1 MDFRPS
7 GYMLKVRE
15 VRPLV
20 HHITNY
26 VTVNDCANVCI
37 CAGGSPIM
45 SESINEVKEMA
56 SAADA
61 LVLNIGT
68 INERLLESMEMA
80 GKAAVKAGKPV
91 ILDPVGVGATKYRTK
106 VVEDLISL
114 LHPSIIKSNMGEMS
128 TIVGCKGIVRGVDS
142 VSSCKDL
149 ADHMMAFAKENRC
162 VLVSTGP
169 TDYVTD
175 GRVLFELSN
184 GVPML
189 ENVSGTGCS
198 VTTMV
203 GVYAGACG
211 PSAESAVAAVSAFN
225 IAAED
230 AIGHCAGPG
239 TFRPALLDSLYA
251 LKPEVLD
258 ERIRIRAF

>member
-1 MDFRPS
+1 MGFRPS

-15 VRPLV
+15 VHPLV

-45 SESINEVKEMA
+45 SDSAYEVEEMVA
-56 SAADA
+56 SADA

-68 INERLLESMEMA
+68 INERTLESMKRA
-80 GKAAVKAGKPV
+80 GKAAGKVGKPI
-91 ILDPVGVGATKYRTK
+91 ILDPVGVGATKYRTN
-106 VVEDLISL
+106 VVEGLISS

-128 TIVGCKGIVRGVDS
+128 TIVGCKGMVRGVDS

-149 ADHMMAFAKENRC
+149 ADRMLAFAKENRC

-175 GRVLFELSN
+175 GRTFFELSN

-198 VTTMV
+198 VTTMI

-239 TFRPALLDSLYA
+239 TFKPALLDSLYA
-251 LKPEVLD
+251 MKPETID
-258 ERIRIRAF
+258 EKVRFKAF

>member
-1 MDFRPS
+1 MEFRPS
-7 GYMLKVRE
+7 EYMLKVRE
-15 VRPLV
+15 VHPLV
-20 HHITNY
+20 YHITNY

-45 SESINEVKEMA
+45 SDSAYEAKEMA
-56 SAADA
+56 VAADA
-61 LVLNIGT
+61 LVLNNGT
-68 INERLLESMEMA
+68 VNEMTLESMKIA
-80 GKAAVKAGKPV
+80 GAVARKAGKPI
-91 ILDPVGVGATKYRTK
+91 ILDPVGIGATKYRTK
-106 VVEDLISL
+106 IVKNLISSIR
-114 LHPSIIKSNMGEMS
+114 PSIIKSNMGEMS
-128 TIVGCKGIVRGVDS
+128 TIVGCKGTVRGVDS

-162 VLVSTGP
+162 ILMSTGP

-175 GRVLFELSN
+175 GRILFELSN

-203 GVYAGACG
+203 GVYIGACG
-211 PSAESAVAAVSAFN
+211 PSIESAAAAISAFN

-230 AIGHCAGPG
+230 AVEHCSGPG
-239 TFRPALLDSLYA
+239 TFKPALLDSLYA
-251 LKPEVLD
+251 LKPEDLD
-258 ERIRIRAF
+258 EKIMIRAF